1 MRKLPHEGI
10 IFPLMK
16 KTLLIIPTYNERE
29 NITRLVALIR
39 KIVPEA
45 TVCVVDGNSPD
56 GTADAVKAMQRND
69 AGIILIEQAKKNGLG
84 GAYRAGFAR
93 ALAEKDI
100 DTVITM
106 DADFSHHPRYLPDL
120 IAARASCD
128 MAIGSRYVRGG
139 GTHGWGLGR
148 RLLSRFGNQYARFV
162 TGMPFHDC
170 TSGFNAISADLL
182 RKTDWQLCGA
192 SGFAFLMELKWAL
205 MRRKPSW
212 KEVPIVF
219 EDRKAGESKISAR
232 IVYEGILLPLRMR
245 FGKKRVYSDV
255 SA

>member
-1 MRKLPHEGI
+1 ME
-10 IFPLMK
+10 

-39 KIVPEA
+39 KTLPEA
-45 TVCVVDGNSPD
+45 AVCVVDGNSPD
-56 GTADAVKAMQRND
+56 GTADAVRAMQRND
-69 AGIILIEQAKKNGLG
+69 ADIILLEQTEKNGLG
-84 GAYRAGFAR
+84 GAYRLGFAR

-100 DTVITM
+100 DTLITM

-120 IAARASCD
+120 LAARTSYD
-128 MAIGSRYVRGG
+128 MVIGSRYVRGG
-139 GTHGWGLGR
+139 KTVGWGLR
-148 RLLSRFGNQYARFV
+148 RKLLSGFGNRYARFV
-162 TGMPFHDC
+162 TGMPFRDC

-192 SGFAFLMELKWAL
+192 SGFAFLMELKGAL
-205 MRRKPSW
+205 MCRKPSW

-245 FGKKRVYSDV
+245 FGKKR
-255 SA
+255 A

>member
-1 MRKLPHEGI
+1 MRKPPHEGI
-10 IFPLMK
+10 IFPLME

-39 KIVPEA
+39 KTVPEA

-56 GTADAVKAMQRND
+56 GTADAVKAMQRTD
-69 AGIILIEQAKKNGLG
+69 TGIILIEQAEKNGLG
-84 GAYRAGFAR
+84 GAYRLGFAR
-93 ALAEKDI
+93 ALADGDI
-100 DTVITM
+100 GTIITM

-162 TGMPFHDC
+162 TGMPFRDC
-170 TSGFNAISADLL
+170 TSGFNAVSADLL
-182 RKTDWQLCGA
+182 RKTDWHLCGA
-192 SGFAFLMELKWAL
+192 SGFAFLMELKGAL
-205 MRRKPSW
+205 MRQTPSW

-219 EDRKAGESKISAR
+219 KDRKVGQSKISGR
-232 IVYEGILLPLRMR
+232 IIYEGLLAPLRMR
-245 FGKKRVYSDV
+245 FGKKR
-255 SA
+255 A